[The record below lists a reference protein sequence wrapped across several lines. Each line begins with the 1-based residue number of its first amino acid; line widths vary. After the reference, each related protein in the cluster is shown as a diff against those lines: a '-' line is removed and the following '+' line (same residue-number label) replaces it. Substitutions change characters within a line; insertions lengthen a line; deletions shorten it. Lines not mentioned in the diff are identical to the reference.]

1 MLWLSEILIQ
11 DHDLTSFTELQEALQ
26 QRARDGEI
34 LFGIDVKPPF
44 DDTPSDWE
52 AVLESTFV
60 ART

>member
-11 DHDLTSFTELQEALQ
+11 DHDLTSFAELQQALQ
-26 QRARDGEI
+26 QRARDGEV

-44 DDTPSDWE
+44 HDTPSDWE
-52 AVLESTFV
+52 TVLESTFV